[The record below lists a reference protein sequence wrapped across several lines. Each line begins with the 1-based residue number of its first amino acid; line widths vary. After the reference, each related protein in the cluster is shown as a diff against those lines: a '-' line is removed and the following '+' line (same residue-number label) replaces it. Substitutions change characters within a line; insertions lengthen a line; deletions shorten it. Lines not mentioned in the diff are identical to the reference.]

1 MWISLRSYPPYI
13 SKTTPDLRLHV
24 DNTTLSLEHVYS
36 RFPPQTIGKGEP
48 EHSLSCA
55 ATSRKIPP
63 LKGTNIT
70 KQRFYVNAILLQTVV
85 SGHLP

>member
-1 MWISLRSYPPYI
+1 MWKIRPYPSSMYTAAP
-13 SKTTPDLRLHV
+13 
-24 DNTTLSLEHVYS
+24 
-36 RFPPQTIGKGEP
+36 PPQTIGKGEA

-63 LKGTNIT
+63 LKGTTIT